1 VTGGD
6 GDREAEVT
14 TATALDRLRAI
25 APPPAEP
32 LEPGVPE
39 RWPEVEAALGTALPG
54 DFKAFTELYGSGKF
68 DDFLYLLNPFARDES
83 GNLLHEKDTMLAAY
97 AETRAKF
104 PDRLPLPPHPEP
116 GGLLP
121 LGRSDNG
128 NELYWL
134 TEGAPAAWG
143 VVAFAARSTRYE
155 VHRHPVTEFL
165 ARLLAAEL
173 DTRVFPESLLRRGAH
188 EFVPSA

>member
-1 VTGGD
+1 M
-6 GDREAEVT
+6 
-14 TATALDRLRAI
+14 ALDRLCRI

-32 LEPGVPE
+32 LEPGAPE
-39 RWPEVEAALGTALPG
+39 RWPEVEDAIGTVLPDDYKALI
-54 DFKAFTELYGSGKF
+54 ERYGSGKF
-68 DDFLYLLNPFARDES
+68 DDFLYLLNPFARDEA

-104 PDRLPLPPHPEP
+104 PRRLPLPPYPEP

-134 TEGAPAAWG
+134 TEGAPADWG
-143 VVAFAARSTRYE
+143 VVAFAARSTRHE
-155 VHRHPVTEFL
+155 VHHHPVTEFL
-165 ARLLAAEL
+165 AGLLSAEL
-173 DTRVFPESLLRRGAH
+173 DTHVFPEGLRRRTAH

>member
-1 VTGGD
+1 MASD
-6 GDREAEVT
+6 
-14 TATALDRLRAI
+14 LDRLREI

-39 RWPEVEAALGTALPG
+39 RWPEVEAALGTALPA

-68 DDFLYLLNPFARDES
+68 DDLLYLLNPFARDQA
-83 GNLLHEKDTMLAAY
+83 GNLVHEKDAMLAAY

-104 PDRLPLPPHPEP
+104 PKRLPLPPFPEP

-134 TEGAPAAWG
+134 TEGEPDAWG
-143 VVAFAARSTRYE
+143 VVAFGGRSTRHE
-155 VHRHPVTEFL
+155 VHRHPVTGFL
-165 ARLLAAEL
+165 ARLLAGEL
-173 DTRVFPESLLRRGAH
+173 DTHVFSESLGGHGKH
-188 EFVPSA
+188 EFIPSA

>member
-1 VTGGD
+1 M
-6 GDREAEVT
+6 
-14 TATALDRLRAI
+14 ALDRLRAI

-39 RWPEVEAALGTALPG
+39 RWSEVEAALGTALPD

-68 DDFLYLLNPFARDES
+68 DDFLYLLNPFARDEA
-83 GNLLHEKDTMLAAY
+83 GNLLHEKDAMLAAY

-104 PDRLPLPPHPEP
+104 PERLPLPPYPEP
-116 GGLLP
+116 RGLLP

-134 TEGAPAAWG
+134 TQGTPSAWG
-143 VVAFAARSTRYE
+143 VVAFGARSTRHE
-155 VHRHPVTEFL
+155 VHHHPITEFL
-165 ARLLAAEL
+165 ARLLSAQL
-173 DTRVFPESLLRRGAH
+173 DTRVFPESFVRRTAH